1 VHDEGG
7 LGDLCVGK
15 IARGSTPRARLLI
28 EFTAGI
34 LFISLCTFVLRNC
47 ASHETETAVA
57 TGGKPMMSGGGGSG
71 APDTLVLSAL
81 QRLAKLLALRMK
93 DS

>member
-1 VHDEGG
+1 
-7 LGDLCVGK
+7 
-15 IARGSTPRARLLI
+15 
-28 EFTAGI
+28 
-34 LFISLCTFVLRNC
+34 LRNC